1 MRAKGKV
8 LPLTKILR
16 ALTIRR
22 KTGLSQTN
30 MRGALSPVRG
40 IIFPSAQLQKTEVG
54 RGRIDL
60 KNSNSISREGYL
72 HENYHYFHLRD
83 TAGQE
88 RSFHFHD
95 FDKIVLLLSG
105 KVDYTVENTAY
116 PLQPWSLLLVRHHAI
131 HRALIDVSAPYERII
146 LYLDPGFF
154 ERVFPSAGLMDCFR
168 TADRT
173 GRCLLLPDEGQRKE
187 LSALLTSFEKALQ
200 DERPG
205 SDTMRDTLLA
215 QLLITI
221 NRISAADAPA
231 ADRAVDEKIGRT
243 LSYINENLASDLSID
258 TLADRVFLSRYHF
271 MRLFK
276 EQTGSTVHQYVRQK
290 RLLYAARLIREGV
303 PAVRAAADAG
313 FNDYSVFHR
322 AFRTSF
328 GISPSALK

>member
-8 LPLTKILR
+8 LPLTKTLR
-16 ALTIRR
+16 ALRLLGGKTYSPTKCAAGKAQGEVSSPHPRNCR
-22 KTGLSQTN
+22 KPKSG
-30 MRGALSPVRG
+30 G
-40 IIFPSAQLQKTEVG
+40 
-54 RGRIDL
+54 GRIDL
-60 KNSNSISREGYL
+60 KDSNSISREGYL

-173 GRCLLLPDEGQRKE
+173 GRCLLLPDEEQKKE
-187 LSALLTSFEKALQ
+187 LGALLASFEKALQ

-215 QLLITI
+215 QLLITV

-231 ADRAVDEKIGRT
+231 ADRAVDEKIGQT
-243 LSYINENLASDLSID
+243 LSYINENLTADLSID

-303 PAVRAAADAG
+303 PAVRAAGDAG

-322 AFRTSF
+322 AFRSSF
-328 GISPSALK
+328 GISPADLK

>member
-1 MRAKGKV
+1 
-8 LPLTKILR
+8 
-16 ALTIRR
+16 
-22 KTGLSQTN
+22 
-30 MRGALSPVRG
+30 
-40 IIFPSAQLQKTEVG
+40 
-54 RGRIDL
+54 
-60 KNSNSISREGYL
+60 
-72 HENYHYFHLRD
+72 
-83 TAGQE
+83 
-88 RSFHFHD
+88 
-95 FDKIVLLLSG
+95 
-105 KVDYTVENTAY
+105 
-116 PLQPWSLLLVRHHAI
+116 
-131 HRALIDVSAPYERII
+131 
-146 LYLDPGFF
+146 
-154 ERVFPSAGLMDCFR
+154 MDCFR

-173 GRCLLLPDEGQRKE
+173 GRCLLLPDEAQQKE
-187 LSALLTSFEKALQ
+187 LGALLASFEKALP

-328 GISPSALK
+328 GITPAELK

>member
-8 LPLTKILR
+8 LPLTKTLR

-105 KVDYTVENTAY
+105 KVDYTVENTVY

-215 QLLITI
+215 QLLITV

-231 ADRAVDEKIGRT
+231 ADRAVDEKIGQT
-243 LSYINENLASDLSID
+243 LSYINENLAADLSID

>member
-1 MRAKGKV
+1 MQFYRGGGSRV
-8 LPLTKILR
+8 LKD
-16 ALTIRR
+16 
-22 KTGLSQTN
+22 S
-30 MRGALSPVRG
+30 
-40 IIFPSAQLQKTEVG
+40 
-54 RGRIDL
+54 
-60 KNSNSISREGYL
+60 KNISREGYL

-105 KVDYTVENTAY
+105 KVDYTVENTVY

-215 QLLITI
+215 QLLITV

-231 ADRAVDEKIGRT
+231 ADRAVDEKIGQT
-243 LSYINENLASDLSID
+243 LSYINENLTADLSID

-322 AFRTSF
+322 AFRSSF
-328 GISPSALK
+328 GITPAELK